1 MESKLGLEIKDL
13 QDGSVAYESFSGSLE
28 ISDTSLQFVTP
39 SQRIIINYES
49 LTSTGLSTNSFL
61 LYLNGNADTDF
72 KN

>member
-39 SQRIIINYES
+39 S
-49 LTSTGLSTNSFL
+49 
-61 LYLNGNADTDF
+61 
-72 KN
+72 